1 MTFYYN
7 NIYINATSTVAG
19 SYENSG
25 PLSNYFDKTY
35 EDFYINEKSWETAE
49 VRLIKDS
56 IDIVLNKL
64 NKKLNKVD
72 LFISGDLL
80 NQLVASNYTA
90 RDLQIPFL
98 GIYNACATSVEGLIL
113 GASLISGGLIKNCIC
128 STSSHNNAAEK
139 QFRYPVEY
147 GGIKPLTTT
156 FTATG
161 GVSAFLSKKKGGIK
175 VESSTIGTVIDNNI
189 KDPYHMGACMAP
201 AAADVIYKHLKDT
214 KRDSSY
220 YDLILTGDLG
230 MYGSLILNEYLF
242 DKYDIKMNNHRDSGC
257 MLYDKKMSKVY
268 AGASGPSCL
277 PLVSY
282 SYIFDLMKKKEY
294 RKVLLVGTGALMNSN
309 MVNQKLSIPSI
320 AHAISLEV

>member
-1 MTFYYN
+1 MTFYYK

-19 SYENSG
+19 SYENNG

-35 EDFYINEKSWETAE
+35 EDFYVGENSWETAE

-64 NKKLNKVD
+64 NKKIDKVE

-90 RDLQIPFL
+90 RDLNIPFL
-98 GIYNACATSVEGLIL
+98 GIYNACATSIEGLII
-113 GASLISGGLIKNCIC
+113 GASLISGGFIKNCIC

-161 GVSAFLSKKKGGIK
+161 GVSAYISKKRGGIK
-175 VESSTIGTVIDNNI
+175 IESSTIGKVVDKNI
-189 KDPYHMGACMAP
+189 KDPYHMGACMA
-201 AAADVIYKHLKDT
+201 ASTADVISKHLNDT

-230 MYGSLILNEYLF
+230 MYGSLILNEYLNHE
-242 DKYDIKMNNHRDSGC
+242 YNIKMNNHRDSGC

-282 SYIFDLMKKKEY
+282 SYIFDLMKKKQY
-294 RKVLLVGTGALMNSN
+294 RRVLLVATGALMNSN
-309 MVNQKLSIPSI
+309 MVNQKLSIPCI